1 MINCTHI
8 SIGTKESSA
17 ISGCNF
23 YQSRHPTISI
33 TSEVRYMNSKD
44 KKSVFHFKTIT
55 ASKMFA
61 FKHIRFTILKVIP
74 PGIQCSSW
82 TAISI
87 LADSYRKIHV
97 RSSSIWFTGCCSK
110 NVIHWM
116 VFINGRTK
124 CMNVYRAIDV
134 TPMCNE
140 SFTQLK
146 TQENALSIV
155 EIIKLSLHMVTWLYC
170 VFYVLAS
177 PVLFGLQDV
186 KVIQQLD
193 CLHLANQLCLL
204 NKVAILR

>member
-1 MINCTHI
+1 MINCPHI
-8 SIGTKESSA
+8 SIGTKKSSA

-23 YQSRHPTISI
+23 NQSRHPTISI

-44 KKSVFHFKTIT
+44 EKSIFHFKTIT

-87 LADSYRKIHV
+87 LADSYRNIHV

-124 CMNVYRAIDV
+124 CMNIYRAIDV
-134 TPMCNE
+134 TAMCNE

-193 CLHLANQLCLL
+193 CLHLANQLCL
-204 NKVAILR
+204 